1 MKKLI
6 LASHVGCVFPFLIP
20 FCRVWNLIFSI
31 EASDFCSCRQAFF
44 RSEILRSVLFI
55 TILFGQIRFSG
66 SRGSEAWLRIP
77 WFIFQLRHTRPF
89 FSVFRFS
96 FTSFGL
102 PCFSSRKIFLLLLVL
117 GAWTRYSCCAL
128 VHVPAATVQADFP
141 CLSARWVRP
150 WSRCR
155 VFLAPQ
161 WLRSFLFAIFICA
174 CRSRSR
180 PH

>member
-6 LASHVGCVFPFLIP
+6 LASHVGCVFPFWFHSAVSEISFFQSRLQ
-20 FCRVWNLIFSI
+20 IFVPVARRFS
-31 EASDFCSCRQAFF
+31 ALRFYVRFCSSQFYLA
-44 RSEILRSVLFI
+44 RSVSPVPVAQRPGFVFRDLF
-55 TILFGQIRFSG
+55 FNCV
-66 SRGSEAWLRIP
+66 
-77 WFIFQLRHTRPF
+77 TRDLF

-117 GAWTRYSCCAL
+117 HAWTRYSCCAL

-155 VFLAPQ
+155 VLLAPQ